1 MLNNKTKS
9 TLEEVKI
16 HTKMAKVKSKTHLE
30 RLYMIDVVERG
41 KKEVEL
47 VMHFVN

>member
-1 MLNNKTKS
+1 MLNNQTKS
-9 TLEEVKI
+9 SPEEVKLQQ
-16 HTKMAKVKSKTHLE
+16 KMAKVKSKTHLE